1 MFGASG
7 FESCVLEAAV
17 CASLVSLLNGA
28 NETNS
33 LGPRGQF
40 RDVARVCDAAGAWDL
55 QQVGGST
62 SMFWGALNS
71 SGLLHRSAD
80 MWRLGC
86 LIWEVFNG
94 SLPRAAALRN
104 PGKVSAQPLPAS
116 SVLGPS
122 FLPPTHYSFLD
133 MNLLL

>member
-1 MFGASG
+1 
-7 FESCVLEAAV
+7 
-17 CASLVSLLNGA
+17 
-28 NETNS
+28 
-33 LGPRGQF
+33 
-40 RDVARVCDAAGAWDL
+40 
-55 QQVGGST
+55 
-62 SMFWGALNS
+62 MFWGALNS

-133 MNLLL
+133 TNLLL